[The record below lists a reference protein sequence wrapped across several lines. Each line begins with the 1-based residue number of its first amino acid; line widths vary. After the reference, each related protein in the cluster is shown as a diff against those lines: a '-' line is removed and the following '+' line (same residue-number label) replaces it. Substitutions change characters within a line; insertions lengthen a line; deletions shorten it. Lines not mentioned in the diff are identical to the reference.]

1 MKRGTLIMAE
11 LCCHLVPE
19 EQDNLFTSRWH
30 WLFLPHKD
38 NHFTPEQ
45 GMCFW
50 DECQSP
56 VLLHDSTF
64 GHKKMKMIM
73 IMIDEHVKDQ
83 L

>member
-1 MKRGTLIMAE
+1 MPE
-11 LCCHLVPE
+11 L
-19 EQDNLFTSRWH
+19 
-30 WLFLPHKD
+30 
-38 NHFTPEQ
+38 

-64 GHKKMKMIM
+64 GHENENDNNL
-73 IMIDEHVKDQ
+73 IDEHVEDQ

>member
-30 WLFLPHKD
+30 WLFLPHKV
-38 NHFTPEQ
+38 NHFMPEL

-56 VLLHDSTF
+56 VLFHDSTF
-64 GHKKMKMIM
+64 GQKKMKMIM
-73 IMIDEHVKDQ
+73 I
-83 L
+83 

>member
-1 MKRGTLIMAE
+1 METWHLDYMAE

-30 WLFLPHKD
+30 WLFLPHKV
-38 NHFTPEQ
+38 NHFMPEL
-45 GMCFW
+45 GICFW

-64 GHKKMKMIM
+64 GHENENDNNL
-73 IMIDEHVKDQ
+73 IDEHVEDQ

>member
-1 MKRGTLIMAE
+1 MPE
-11 LCCHLVPE
+11 L
-19 EQDNLFTSRWH
+19 
-30 WLFLPHKD
+30 
-38 NHFTPEQ
+38 

-73 IMIDEHVKDQ
+73 T
-83 L
+83 